1 MKKLRRLKI
10 VKNIDI
16 NNLKDQGRKTFDNLN
31 RIRKFADEFIVEIR
45 DEAIP
50 LIIEDF
56 KIEFKL
62 K

>member
-1 MKKLRRLKI
+1 MKI
-10 VKNIDI
+10 VKNIG
-16 NNLKDQGRKTFDNLN
+16 NLKDQRRKTFAGLN
-31 RIRKFADEFIVEIR
+31 SIKLFAVEFIGEIK
-45 DEAIP
+45 DEAVP

>member
-1 MKKLRRLKI
+1 MKNYRRVKI
-10 VKNIDI
+10 VKNIVNSKDPRKNTFDGF
-16 NNLKDQGRKTFDNLN
+16 NNIKTFVV
-31 RIRKFADEFIVEIR
+31 EFIGEIK

-56 KIEFKL
+56 KIEFKI

>member
-1 MKKLRRLKI
+1 M
-10 VKNIDI
+10 KNIS
-16 NNLKDQGRKTFDNLN
+16 NSKYQRKKTFDGLN
-31 RIRKFADEFIVEIR
+31 SIKKFAVEFVDEIR